1 MTSLRERDPQGK
13 GDPKTCEDVSV
24 RISPRGCWQRCDAL
38 GVQVLIVHGDK
49 DALVP
54 LRNSVRLSKLL
65 PNAELKVMKN
75 AGHVPHEE
83 RPEEFLDLV
92 HNFLQPA

>member
-1 MTSLRERDPQGK
+1 MGF
-13 GDPKTCEDVSV
+13 
-24 RISPRGCWQRCDAL
+24 
-38 GVQVLIVHGDK
+38 VQVLIIHGDK

-54 LRNSVRLSKLL
+54 LRNSVRLAALL

-83 RPEEFLDLV
+83 RPDEFLGLV
-92 HNFLQPA
+92 ENFMASL